1 MTKVYDDND
10 GDIDGEDYYNDRD
23 QEEIMQEGSELFK
36 ELMEVFM
43 IGNYIENEMYKKRV
57 WLLRKL
63 PTTIRHED
71 INFYMNKATDKQ
83 INQAVIERTM
93 ELADA

>member
-1 MTKVYDDND
+1 
-10 GDIDGEDYYNDRD
+10 
-23 QEEIMQEGSELFK
+23 
-36 ELMEVFM
+36 M

-71 INFYMNKATDKQ
+71 INFYMNEATDKE

-93 ELADA
+93 ELANA

>member
-10 GDIDGEDYYNDRD
+10 GDIDNDVYDYDRD

-71 INFYMNKATDKQ
+71 IRFYMNEATDEE